1 MPASKDRLVHHIKTE
16 YVKKGY
22 SEEEAERIAYAT
34 VTKQEEEAKE
44 DGSD

>member
-1 MPASKDRLVHHIKTE
+1 MGHIKRQ

-34 VTKQEEEAKE
+34 VTKQEEESEANDD
-44 DGSD
+44 DGNGE